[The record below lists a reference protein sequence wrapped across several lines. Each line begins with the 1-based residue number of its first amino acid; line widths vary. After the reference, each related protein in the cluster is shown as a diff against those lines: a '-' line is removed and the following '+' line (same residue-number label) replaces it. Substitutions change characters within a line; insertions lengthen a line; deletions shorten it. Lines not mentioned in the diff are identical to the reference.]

1 MKNIDIFIHEKL
13 KISKNTKS
21 KDNIEI
27 DINVVVPERYLNS
40 IIKYAETLEII
51 PYMITNEIFNRYG
64 NPVINKNG
72 LYLLFSND
80 KNNVTR
86 KQPYIYFGWE
96 SVSIGLGKL
105 YAHVEFPVLPTPF
118 YNLKTKSSLNFED
131 VFNELNE
138 IISKYKFYDVV
149 NEYLTKI

>member
-80 KNNVTR
+80 KNNVWG

-96 SVSIGLGKL
+96 SVSVGLGKL
-105 YAHVEFPVLPTPF
+105 YAQVRFPVDPTPS

-138 IISKYKFYDVV
+138 IISKYNFYDIV
-149 NEYLTKI
+149 NDFLTKI